1 MTSSVANAVEEQG
14 SGSYENRQFQTT
26 CWTQVVQAVRGGIR
40 TEQSAASLEQ
50 LCQRY
55 WYPLY
60 AFLRRGGHDASTAED
75 YVQGFFA
82 ELLSGDTLG
91 SANPERGR
99 FRSFLLVACKNYV
112 ANQLR
117 SARTQRRGGGRVHL
131 SLDLDSGENRYTAEP
146 VDRWSAERLYDRH
159 WALHTIDAALTELEK
174 IYVDQGRHE
183 RFLALRPLIAPAMVA
198 PTHAEI
204 ATQLNMTEGSVK
216 VAAHRLRQQ
225 FAALLRGQVAATVDL
240 GTDEGEQ
247 GVDKELAELLA
258 ALRG

>member
-1 MTSSVANAVEEQG
+1 MTRSVANPVEDQG
-14 SGSYENRQFQTT
+14 SGPYDNRQFQTT
-26 CWTQVVQAVRGGIR
+26 CWTQVVQAVQGGSR
-40 TEQSAASLEQ
+40 NEQSAASLEQ

-60 AFLRRGGHDASTAED
+60 SFLRRCGHDSSLSED

-82 ELLSGDTLG
+82 ELLSGDALS

-99 FRSFLLVACKNYV
+99 FRSFLLAACKNFV

-117 SARTQRRGGGRVHL
+117 SERAQRRGGGRVHL
-131 SLDLDSGENRYTAEP
+131 SLDLDAGESRYTAEP
-146 VDRWSAERLYDRH
+146 VDRWSAERLYDRN
-159 WALHTIDAALTELEK
+159 WALNTIDAALAELEK
-174 IYVDQGRHE
+174 IYLDQGRQE

-198 PTHAEI
+198 PAYAEI
-204 ATQLNMTEGSVK
+204 AARLDMTEGAVK

-225 FAALLRGQVAATVDL
+225 FASLLRAQVATTVDL
-240 GTDEGEQ
+240 GTEEGEQ
-247 GVDKELAELLA
+247 GVDKELGELLA